1 MPIQERER
9 GCSLTSTQSAEI
21 HSLQSLQEIS
31 LAPNV
36 GRNSRLEGTGF
47 NLRLELVRFY
57 KNYNQY
63 LHEGKNPLEA
73 LMLSASELEVNIRA
87 FVVEYIQ
94 SGTVLPHVNRIEE
107 VGGAMRMVGQN
118 GILVVDG
125 IISAER
131 YGSALKAS
139 RKVENY
145 LTTEGLRNSFNRVAV
160 INSPLGHSGLVNE
173 QGKAINY
180 TNNQTMV
187 FWTDEGG
194 GLHGL
199 TLVTDLDKEQSK
211 TLSAALGVGENLL
224 EEGTDGE
231 RIAAIV
237 AHPALFSYSRSITN
251 PAKYVFEKI
260 LAIRGSSDIRLE
272 QADGTV
278 EHRSVV
284 QTLEDIEK
292 FDSLLQFNSVWEECL
307 KELRKTIIFSRG
319 NLNSPSVQAAIAGI
333 IEETILN
340 ITVDYLQKTRS
351 LIDTSRNLP
360 SHPGS
365 SAKNGISPNLGS
377 TQTVYDRERLGSQND
392 RYAMAAAFLRTRGGC
407 NGGGGS
413 SRTSLRGV
421 SLGFTISSSSLET
434 GSGICSEC
442 GRSSADDHY
451 HCDKCG
457 KWYASE
463 RNSTSRTPQCSC
475 GCKFGC

>member
-9 GCSLTSTQSAEI
+9 GCSTSTQSAEI
-21 HSLQSLQEIS
+21 HPLQSLQEIS
-31 LAPNV
+31 LTPNV

-47 NLRLELVRFY
+47 NLRLELIRFY
-57 KNYNQY
+57 KNYNQN
-63 LHEGKNPLEA
+63 LRAGKDSLEA
-73 LMLSASELEVNIRA
+73 LVLSASEMEVNIRT

-94 SGTVLPHVNRIEE
+94 TRTVLPYVNKIEE
-107 VGGAMRMVGQN
+107 VAGIMRMVGQN
-118 GILVVDG
+118 GVPVVDG
-125 IISAER
+125 ITSAER
-131 YGSALKAS
+131 YGSALTAS

-145 LTTEGLRNSFNRVAV
+145 LTTEGLQNSPNRIAV

-187 FWTDEGG
+187 FWTDKEG

-211 TLSAALGVGENLL
+211 TLSVALGVGENLL
-224 EEGTDGE
+224 EGETDRE
-231 RIAAIV
+231 KIAAIV

-319 NLNSPSVQAAIAGI
+319 NLNSPTIQAEIAEI

-351 LIDTSRNLP
+351 LIDISKSLP
-360 SHPGS
+360 SYPGL

-377 TQTVYDRERLGSQND
+377 TQTVYDRERLDSQND

-407 NGGGGS
+407 NGGGGGN
-413 SRTSLRGV
+413 RTSLRGV
-421 SLGFTISSSSLET
+421 SLGFTTSSSSSLET

-442 GRSSADDHY
+442 GGSSADDHY
-451 HCDKCG
+451 HCDECG

-475 GCKFGC
+475 GRKFGC